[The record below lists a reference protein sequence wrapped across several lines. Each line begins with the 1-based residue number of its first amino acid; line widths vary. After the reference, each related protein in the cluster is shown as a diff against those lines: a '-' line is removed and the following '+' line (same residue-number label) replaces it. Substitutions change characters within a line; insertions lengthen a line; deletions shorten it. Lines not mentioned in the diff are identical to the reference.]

1 MPPNKT
7 RHQAFWTNPATLI
20 LGVAVL
26 FFGSQVLG
34 ASVLPFVKMLLPT
47 ENQQLAVFVGINLLG
62 LLGMLTIAFMI
73 SGHNWRSLGLSKPKF
88 KAVLEVLPAFAVY
101 FVISTAL
108 TLLAIKLFP
117 SFRVDQAQDIGFQ
130 DLKSNLDLVAGFLS
144 LVILTP
150 IFEEIIFR
158 GVLFRGL
165 RTRYRFWPCAIV
177 VSVIFAAAHGQWN
190 VALDTFALSLIMCVL
205 VERSKSIIPSILLHA
220 AKNSVAFVFLFLL
233 N

>member
-1 MPPNKT
+1 MSPNKA
-7 RHQAFWTNPATLI
+7 RHQAFWTNPGTLV
-20 LGVAVL
+20 LGVMVL
-26 FFGSQVLG
+26 FFGSQILG
-34 ASVLPFVKMLLPT
+34 ASVLPIVKMLLPT

-62 LLGMLTIAFMI
+62 LLGMLSIAFMI
-73 SGHNWRSLGLSKPKF
+73 SGHNWRSLGIKKPSF
-88 KAVLEVLPAFAVY
+88 KAVMEVLPAFAVY

-108 TLLAIKLFP
+108 MLLAIKLFP
-117 SFRVDQAQDIGFQ
+117 SFKVDQAQDIGFQ

-165 RTRYRFWPCAIV
+165 RTRYQFWPCAIV

-205 VERSKSIIPSILLHA
+205 VERSKSILPSILLHA